1 LPGLLIKNFPPN
13 LHRRLR
19 ESARRHHRSM
29 NREALALLE
38 HALNVPQRPGRLP
51 PLVELDVPL
60 TDAFLGEARRMGRE

>member
-1 LPGLLIKNFPPN
+1 LPGLLIKDFPPH

-38 HALNVPQRPGRLP
+38 HALAAPQRPARLP
-51 PLVELDVPL
+51 PLLELDMPL
-60 TDAFLGEARRMGRE
+60 TDAFLGEARRTGRE